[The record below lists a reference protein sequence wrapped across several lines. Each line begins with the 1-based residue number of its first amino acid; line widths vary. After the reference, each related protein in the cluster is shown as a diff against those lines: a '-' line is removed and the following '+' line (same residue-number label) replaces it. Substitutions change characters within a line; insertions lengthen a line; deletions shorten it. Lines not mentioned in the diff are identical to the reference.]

1 MIESGEPN
9 NGCFTRKAIPVV
21 VAVSVRPE
29 EVGCRDPNEKC
40 PR

>member
-9 NGCFTRKAIPVV
+9 NGCFTREAKPEVV
-21 VAVSVRPE
+21 TVSMRLE
-29 EVGCRDPNEKC
+29 GVGRREPNEKC